1 MFNLYKPSPVNNDTD
16 LPVAPDG
23 LRFQIVTADRG
34 GYMVQLQRQV
44 NGVWK
49 SELVRTNT
57 KAGIGYIC
65 DPKDMDSIKKACEF
79 LLADY
84 DRLNG
89 VEDAVNKLNDLF
101 SNKDLR

>member
-1 MFNLYKPSPVNNDTD
+1 MFDLYKTSTTNTTN

-34 GYMVQLQRQV
+34 GYMVQLQRQIK
-44 NGVWK
+44 GVWT

-57 KAGIGYIC
+57 NAGFGYVC
-65 DPKDMDSIKKACEF
+65 NPKDMYSIKRACES

-101 SNKDLR
+101 TNKDLR